1 MSLRDEI
8 KQRRPFRSLEE
19 EVALNLL
26 RTATALAQGLAQPLK
41 GTDLTGTQYN
51 VLRILRGAGKDG
63 LPCGEIAARMITKD
77 PDITRLLDRL
87 QKRDLVARA
96 RDPVD
101 RRVVVTRITREGLKL
116 LADLDQP
123 MVETNARLLGH
134 LGPRKLRQ
142 LATLLEEAREKVP
155 GD

>member
-1 MSLRDEI
+1 MSLRDQI
-8 KQRRPFRSLEE
+8 KQQRPFRSLEE

-26 RTATALAQGLAQPLK
+26 RTANALAQGFAPQLRE
-41 GTDLTGTQYN
+41 TDLTGTQYN

-87 QKRDLVARA
+87 QRRGLVARE
-96 RDPVD
+96 RDSAD
-101 RRVVVTRITREGLKL
+101 RRVVVTRIAKEGLAL
-116 LADLDQP
+116 LAELDEP
-123 MVETNARLLGH
+123 VVATHARLLGH

-142 LATLLEEAREKVP
+142 LATLLEEARAKVP
-155 GD
+155 TD